1 MILLSP
7 EEQRKEA
14 FRLFE
19 DGRYQES
26 LAVCNHLLESEKDP
40 ALEILAATNLYS
52 AGRYEDAEVFF
63 RDLAV
68 RMPDSSYVHSYLAK
82 VLEARGDESAV
93 GEYAAAVRLD
103 PANLDAVRSY
113 AEYLLSQK
121 DWRGTLPVLRRLV
134 TSAQKPGDIRNLM
147 KGLVEIGEADEALAL
162 HTRYPG
168 ETAASPEYID
178 ALIQTREFQKAAQT
192 AHALWHTNR
201 DAASFRLYLHALAG
215 YDLKGAIEACVSFPD
230 DQQDTAF
237 LCEYIR
243 LLQSAGDTTGALQ
256 ATEKLLALY
265 PEDPAARLTECD
277 LLAAAGYRDKALD
290 RYERLVQE
298 ELAAKNDLAMLGRII
313 AKYRVFL
320 TTYLQREDAAH
331 RFMELVS
338 RDANA
343 VSLLETARFF
353 ETTGNPAEARSWYY
367 RAYRAD
373 FLIGGPDYARFLAV
387 TGDERECEKVMIY
400 ILANARKGTDIVH
413 IASLILDTRGR
424 MRHMKRL
431 IGQLIKKLEERRASL
446 SSEGKELLAMAFFIA
461 ASQALEEAGYASCK
475 YYCLAGLDV
484 LPAHTQALRSTE
496 FLRILQECKEQSLA
510 DPPVL
515 EDRPRKEKRHIAET
529 APSSIDLPGLTDQE
543 EKIVTFL
550 RSHRTATEMEL
561 RKVLGTRRV
570 VGIVNRL
577 VQKAASQGMIIIEKR
592 GIGENGE
599 IYEYTGT

>member
-1 MILLSP
+1 MIPLPP
-7 EEQRKEA
+7 EEQKKEA

-26 LAVCNHLLESEKDP
+26 LLVCNHLLEAKKDP
-40 ALEILAATNLYS
+40 ALEILAATNLYA

-82 VLEARGDESAV
+82 TLEARGDEAAV
-93 GEYAAAVRLD
+93 GEYASAVRLD
-103 PANLDAVRSY
+103 TKNLDAVRSY
-113 AEYLLSQK
+113 AEYLLSK
-121 DWRGTLPVLRRLV
+121 EDLRGALPALRRLV
-134 TSAQKPGDIRNLM
+134 LSAQQPGDIRNLM
-147 KGLVEIGEADEALAL
+147 RVLIGIGDANEALVL
-162 HTRYPG
+162 HSQYPS
-168 ETAASPEYID
+168 ETAGSPEYIE
-178 ALIQTREFQKAAQT
+178 ALILTGQFREAAQ
-192 AHALWHTNR
+192 AALARWRTNR
-201 DAASFRLYLHALAG
+201 DTATFRVYIDALAR
-215 YDLKGAIEACVSFPD
+215 YDLKGAVEACVALPGD
-230 DQQDTAF
+230 RQDKEF

-243 LLQSAGDTTGALQ
+243 LLQSTGDTSGALQ
-256 ATEKLLALY
+256 ATDTLLTLC
-265 PEDPAARLTECD
+265 PGDPAARLTECD
-277 LLAAAGYRDKALD
+277 LLAAAGHPDKALD
-290 RYERLVQE
+290 RYERLVRD
-298 ELAAKNDLAMLGRII
+298 ELAAKNDLPLLGRII
-313 AKYRVFL
+313 GKYRVFL
-320 TTYLQREDAAH
+320 TNHRSKEDAAH
-331 RFMELVS
+331 RFMERVS
-338 RDANA
+338 HDANA

-353 ETTGNPAEARSWYY
+353 EATGNPAEARSWYY

-373 FLIGGPDYARFLAV
+373 FLIGGPDYARFLAE

-413 IASLILDTRGR
+413 IASLILDTSGR
-424 MRHMKRL
+424 MRQMKRL
-431 IGQLIKKLEERRASL
+431 IAQVIRKLEERRTSL

-461 ASQALEEAGYASCK
+461 AAQALEEAGYASCK

-484 LPAHTQALRSTE
+484 LPARTQKLRSTE
-496 FLRILQECKEQSLA
+496 FLRLLEECKEQSLA

-515 EDRPRKEKRHIAET
+515 VDRPRKERRHSAE
-529 APSSIDLPGLTDQE
+529 PVPLSIDLPGLTDQE

-577 VQKAASQGMIIIEKR
+577 VQRAAAQGMIILEKR